1 MTIETFREEVR
12 DWISENFTDEMKR
25 SAEGS
30 DKRKE
35 WISLLAGKGW
45 TAPQWPKE
53 YGGAGLNHQEHIAVV
68 QELRAASAPSLSDY
82 GGQGLTMIGPTLL
95 EYGSEDQKKRHLP
108 KIASGEVQWCQGYSE
123 PGSGSDLAS
132 LATKCVL
139 DGDHF
144 VLNGQKIWT
153 SGAQGAQWIYV
164 LVRTD
169 TDAPKHDGISMV
181 LVDMDQPGVTIRP
194 IMLISGTS
202 PFCETFF
209 DNAIASKDDLIGEP
223 NHGWTIGKR
232 LLQHERSGIAGLGAG
247 GASTRPARPQKYYM
261 AEMAKRYIGETE
273 DGRVADPSFRDEII
287 QLQLDQR
294 SYALTLARA
303 GQENAS
309 GKTIGH
315 ATSIFKAVGA
325 NQDKASSTMQVRAM
339 GCQGTGWEGEGF
351 SAGELAATRGW
362 LGSRASSIAG
372 GTNEVQLN
380 IIAKRVLGL
389 PD

>member
-1 MTIETFREEVR
+1 MTVETFRSEVK
-12 DWISENFTDEMKR
+12 DWLSENFNDKIR
-25 SAEGS
+25 SSAEGS
-30 DKRKE
+30 EERKQ
-35 WISLLAGKGW
+35 WISKLAGKGW

-53 YGGAGLNHQEHIAVV
+53 YGGAGLDFQEHIGLV
-68 QELRAASAPSLSDY
+68 QELRAAGAPTLADN

-95 EYGSEDQKKRHLP
+95 EYGTEEQKLRHLP

-153 SGAQGAQWIYV
+153 SGAQNAQWIYV

-169 TDAPKHDGISMV
+169 SDVPKHDGISMV

-194 IMLISGTS
+194 IRLISGTS

-209 DNAIASKDDLIGEP
+209 DNAIASKDDIIGEP

-247 GASTRPARPQKYYM
+247 GATTRPAKPQKYYL
-261 AEMAKRYIGETE
+261 AELAKNYIGETD

-287 QLQLDQR
+287 QLQLNQR
-294 SYALTLARA
+294 SFQLTLARTR
-303 GQENAS
+303 QENAS

-325 NQDKASSTMQVRAM
+325 DQDKASSSMQVRAM
-339 GCQGTGWEGEGF
+339 GSQGSGWEGKGF
-351 SAGELAATRGW
+351 TPGELGATRNW
-362 LGSRASSIAG
+362 LGARASSIAG